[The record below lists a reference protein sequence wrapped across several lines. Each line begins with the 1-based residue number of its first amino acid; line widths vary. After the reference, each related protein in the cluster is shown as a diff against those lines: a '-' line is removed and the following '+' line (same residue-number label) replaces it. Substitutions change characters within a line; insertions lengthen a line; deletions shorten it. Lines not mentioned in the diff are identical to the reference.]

1 VLALTYRATVDA
13 KADDA
18 ADPNCYSRNAMAT
31 ENDLLQHP
39 AELLSK
45 GRHGGTVKFETC
57 INELIADRS
66 IWSSWSNR
74 CS

>member
-18 ADPNCYSRNAMAT
+18 ADPNCHSRNAMAT
-31 ENDLLQHP
+31 ENDLLPHP

-45 GRHGGTVKFETC
+45 GRHGGTVKFE
-57 INELIADRS
+57 LVADRS